1 MTVSVV
7 VSLGLKVFVV
17 LHHDQVVMQENELV
31 NMVETERL
39 KEKQEDE
46 ELQSAM
52 SPISSTENVTL
63 KKDCNDRMPCHSK
76 SNL

>member
-1 MTVSVV
+1 
-7 VSLGLKVFVV
+7 
-17 LHHDQVVMQENELV
+17 MQENELV

-39 KEKQEDE
+39 KERQKDE

-52 SPISSTENVTL
+52 SPISSTEKVTL

>member
-1 MTVSVV
+1 
-7 VSLGLKVFVV
+7 
-17 LHHDQVVMQENELV
+17 MQENELV

-39 KEKQEDE
+39 KERQKDE